1 MSFELKFDHGA
12 FDRAMREAVRDGVE
26 SIRQDY
32 QALFDRLSRTHKGR
46 PVAEIESV
54 LAAEFRQR
62 GGDLTPAKLRQYAER
77 VTEGRHIEFR
87 LDSNGL

>member
-12 FDRAMREAVRDGVE
+12 FDRAIREAARDGVE
-26 SIRQDY
+26 AIRNDY

-46 PVAEIESV
+46 PVAEIES
-54 LAAEFRQR
+54 LLTAEFRQR
-62 GGDLTPAKLRQYAER
+62 GGNMPPAEVKQYAEW
-77 VTEGRHIEFR
+77 VAEGRHIEFQ